1 MSRELIIPFES
12 FKIRGIQKKVI
23 SDVEESFFYNI
34 YMQAFQLIEQINKT
48 NEARTEC
55 CDKKYDYLKYTPTL
69 PGKIAIGIATPSAI
83 IGIIAVFFAFKFPEA
98 FIITLIAEAIA
109 VIGGIVLTIDIVRFN
124 ISQKKK
130 QEKIQSRSKNKENE
144 PKEMDIMRIVHM
156 IIGIIV
162 GIIIGYLI
170 WGVR

>member
-1 MSRELIIPFES
+1 M
-12 FKIRGIQKKVI
+12 
-23 SDVEESFFYNI
+23 
-34 YMQAFQLIEQINKT
+34 
-48 NEARTEC
+48 
-55 CDKKYDYLKYTPTL
+55 DKKYDYLKYTPTL

-98 FIITLIAEAIA
+98 FIITLIA

-130 QEKIQSRSKNKENE
+130 QDKIQSKSKNKENT

-156 IIGIIV
+156 IIGIIA

>member
-1 MSRELIIPFES
+1 M
-12 FKIRGIQKKVI
+12 
-23 SDVEESFFYNI
+23 
-34 YMQAFQLIEQINKT
+34 
-48 NEARTEC
+48 
-55 CDKKYDYLKYTPTL
+55 DKKYDYLKYTPTL
-69 PGKIAIGIATPSAI
+69 LGKIAIGIATPSAI
-83 IGIIAVFFAFKFPEA
+83 IGIIAVFFAFKFSEA

-130 QEKIQSRSKNKENE
+130 QDKIQSKSKNKENT

-156 IIGIIV
+156 IIGIIA

>member
-1 MSRELIIPFES
+1 M
-12 FKIRGIQKKVI
+12 
-23 SDVEESFFYNI
+23 
-34 YMQAFQLIEQINKT
+34 
-48 NEARTEC
+48 
-55 CDKKYDYLKYTPTL
+55 DKKYDYLKYTPTL

-130 QEKIQSRSKNKENE
+130 QDKIQSKSKNKENT

-156 IIGIIV
+156 IIGIIA
-162 GIIIGYLI
+162 GIIIGYLLTCLI
-170 WGVR
+170 RFDDNARRIIIRPILLLETECTCIFITIISHQLIL

>member
-1 MSRELIIPFES
+1 M
-12 FKIRGIQKKVI
+12 
-23 SDVEESFFYNI
+23 
-34 YMQAFQLIEQINKT
+34 
-48 NEARTEC
+48 
-55 CDKKYDYLKYTPTL
+55 DKKYDYLKYTPTL

-130 QEKIQSRSKNKENE
+130 QNIENSSRLLEIHIRNPRAGFYCVCRTDHK
-144 PKEMDIMRIVHM
+144 
-156 IIGIIV
+156 
-162 GIIIGYLI
+162 YQA
-170 WGVR
+170 

>member
-1 MSRELIIPFES
+1 M
-12 FKIRGIQKKVI
+12 
-23 SDVEESFFYNI
+23 
-34 YMQAFQLIEQINKT
+34 
-48 NEARTEC
+48 
-55 CDKKYDYLKYTPTL
+55 DKKYDYLKYTPTL

-124 ISQKKK
+124 ISQKK
-130 QEKIQSRSKNKENE
+130 IQSKSKNKENT

-156 IIGIIV
+156 IIGIIA

>member
-1 MSRELIIPFES
+1 M
-12 FKIRGIQKKVI
+12 
-23 SDVEESFFYNI
+23 
-34 YMQAFQLIEQINKT
+34 
-48 NEARTEC
+48 
-55 CDKKYDYLKYTPTL
+55 DKKYDYLKYTPTL

-83 IGIIAVFFAFKFPEA
+83 IGIIAFKFPEA

-130 QEKIQSRSKNKENE
+130 QDKIQSKSKNKENT

-156 IIGIIV
+156 IIGIIA

>member
-1 MSRELIIPFES
+1 M
-12 FKIRGIQKKVI
+12 
-23 SDVEESFFYNI
+23 
-34 YMQAFQLIEQINKT
+34 
-48 NEARTEC
+48 
-55 CDKKYDYLKYTPTL
+55 DKKYDYLKYTPTL

-130 QEKIQSRSKNKENE
+130 QDKIQSK
-144 PKEMDIMRIVHM
+144 
-156 IIGIIV
+156 
-162 GIIIGYLI
+162 
-170 WGVR
+170 